1 MLIDNWELSIFSKI
15 LWTWF
20 IYFAWKKPVFRDISY
35 PSYSV
40 QMRDKVD
47 QNISEYGHFWY
58 YYLFGEKLDEKLVKV
73 MNANQR

>member
-1 MLIDNWELSIFSKI
+1 MRVKYIFKDS
-15 LWTWF
+15 LNMV
-20 IYFAWKKPVFRDISY
+20 IYFAWKKSVFGDISN

-40 QMRDKVD
+40 QMRDNVD
-47 QNISEYGHFWY
+47 QNNSEYGHFWY